1 MYLFAKA
8 KEEIGLDVAI
18 EYQGKVLAG
27 NSLVV
32 SGQEYTR
39 YDNELTQIE
48 QQMRMQQEQ
57 AVFNN
62 LANKNRAQI
71 ISLRKNRDQAG
82 LQALQERLITETKEI
97 CNENGCV
104 AKFRWMRLKMF

>member
-39 YDNELTQIE
+39 YDMKLIAAEDCHE
-48 QQMRMQQEQ
+48 QD
-57 AVFNN
+57 
-62 LANKNRAQI
+62 
-71 ISLRKNRDQAG
+71 SLLFPAKKA
-82 LQALQERLITETKEI
+82 ERFCWDL
-97 CNENGCV
+97 
-104 AKFRWMRLKMF
+104 FH